1 MAIKYAVEHWRR
13 NMPHTM
19 GTLYWQLND
28 CWPGPSWSSIDS
40 LYRWKALHYMAKRFY
55 APLMISGVEDPNT
68 GSVAIHVTSDLA
80 DAQTGLIRWRVSNTD
95 GTIIESGESSASI
108 SAYGDT
114 LAKTLVQR
122 VVNLLRRHEP
132 ASFL

>member
-13 NMPHTM
+13 NMPRTM

-55 APLMISGVEDPNT
+55 APLMISGLEECRRTEPSRFT
-68 GSVAIHVTSDLA
+68 SPAICSRRRMRVIGWKLVSTD
-80 DAQTGLIRWRVSNTD
+80 WRDSR
-95 GTIIESGESSASI
+95 
-108 SAYGDT
+108 
-114 LAKTLVQR
+114 QR
-122 VVNLLRRHEP
+122 
-132 ASFL
+132 